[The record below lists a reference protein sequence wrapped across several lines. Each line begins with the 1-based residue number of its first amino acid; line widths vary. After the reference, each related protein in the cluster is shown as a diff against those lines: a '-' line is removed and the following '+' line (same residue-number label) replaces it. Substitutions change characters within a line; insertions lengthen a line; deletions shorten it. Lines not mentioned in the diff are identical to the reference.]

1 MRLRFVIL
9 ILKYMSDTKKRRIL
23 IIEDDA
29 FIRDIYSVRF
39 GQEGYQIDIAENGV
53 EALKKLKKTIPDI
66 ILLDMVMPYMDG
78 TETLKNIKKNDR
90 LKNIPVI
97 MLTNVSEKEKV
108 DESIE
113 SGVKE
118 YLIKSHFTPSE
129 VVEKVSSL
137 LNG

>member
-1 MRLRFVIL
+1 
-9 ILKYMSDTKKRRIL
+9 MSDTKKRRIL